1 MLDIGWTELLLVGV
15 LALIVLGP
23 RDLTR
28 LAFMM
33 GHWVGQ
39 ARTAMGD
46 LRRAFED
53 MAEELESDQKAGGDS
68 TNKIAPENAPENA
81 LEHAPPLT
89 KEPQKKA
96 KPKNAKNKKSKKSQ
110 KIKKSSKKRQSK

>member
-1 MLDIGWTELLLVGV
+1 MLDIGWSELVLVGV

-23 RDLTR
+23 KDLTR

-53 MAEELESDQKAGGDS
+53 MAEELESDQKAGGS
-68 TNKIAPENAPENA
+68 SENKISPANA

-96 KPKNAKNKKSKKSQ
+96 KPKNAKNKKSKK
-110 KIKKSSKKRQSK
+110 IKKSSKKRSSK

>member
-1 MLDIGWTELLLVGV
+1 MLDIGWSELVLVGV

-23 RDLTR
+23 KDLTR

-53 MAEELESDQKAGGDS
+53 MAEELESDQKADGNSG
-68 TNKIAPENAPENA
+68 NKIAPANA

-96 KPKNAKNKKSKKSQ
+96 KPKNAKSKKSKKV
-110 KIKKSSKKRQSK
+110 KKSSKKRSSK

>member
-68 TNKIAPENAPENA
+68 TNKIAPENA

-96 KPKNAKNKKSKKSQ
+96 KPKNAKNKKSKK
-110 KIKKSSKKRQSK
+110 IKKSSKKRSSK

>member
-96 KPKNAKNKKSKKSQ
+96 KPKNAKNKKSKK
-110 KIKKSSKKRQSK
+110 IKKSSKKRQSK

>member
-68 TNKIAPENAPENA
+68 TNKIAPENAPKM
-81 LEHAPPLT
+81 H
-89 KEPQKKA
+89 
-96 KPKNAKNKKSKKSQ
+96 
-110 KIKKSSKKRQSK
+110 

>member
-53 MAEELESDQKAGGDS
+53 MAEELESDQKAGGNS
-68 TNKIAPENAPENA
+68 GNKIAPANA
-81 LEHAPPLT
+81 LEHAPPIT
-89 KEPQKKA
+89 KEPQKEPQKKA
-96 KPKNAKNKKSKKSQ
+96 KPKNAKNKKSKK
-110 KIKKSSKKRQSK
+110 IKKSSKKRSSK